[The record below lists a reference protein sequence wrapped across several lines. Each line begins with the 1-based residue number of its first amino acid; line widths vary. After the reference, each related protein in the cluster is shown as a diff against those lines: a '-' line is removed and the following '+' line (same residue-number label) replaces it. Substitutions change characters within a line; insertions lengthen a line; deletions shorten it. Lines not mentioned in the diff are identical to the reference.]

1 MQITLLTNHFLLLF
15 EIILD
20 ALIVNQ
26 VLVHY
31 RLQHAIHNLNT
42 VRFFQSF
49 LMFKKQRV
57 VKPLQWLLNRAFNQW
72 LGLNRIFI
80 RRFRMSNCW
89 MLGLLLNL
97 LLLIYLRNF
106 KIQLPLKRLRV
117 FLILNNRFLQN
128 LILQPYNIRLLNF
141 LPIRRFF
148 LSLHNDTNFIQNLEK
163 RDLVSFYDE
172 IKLDE

>member
-1 MQITLLTNHFLLLF
+1 MCHKLVRGANRHQQSFNHISPSFLRFPQYSGHLSCFISLIRIKPQTAHFPNQKINYIEILLQIFHLKFLQNTHSLRIQIKNLIETSNQNFKSKNRILSWRNIRQIFQMQITLLTNHFLLLF

-57 VKPLQWLLNRAFNQW
+57 VKPLQ
-72 LGLNRIFI
+72 
-80 RRFRMSNCW
+80 
-89 MLGLLLNL
+89 
-97 LLLIYLRNF
+97 
-106 KIQLPLKRLRV
+106 
-117 FLILNNRFLQN
+117 
-128 LILQPYNIRLLNF
+128 
-141 LPIRRFF
+141 
-148 LSLHNDTNFIQNLEK
+148 
-163 RDLVSFYDE
+163 
-172 IKLDE
+172 